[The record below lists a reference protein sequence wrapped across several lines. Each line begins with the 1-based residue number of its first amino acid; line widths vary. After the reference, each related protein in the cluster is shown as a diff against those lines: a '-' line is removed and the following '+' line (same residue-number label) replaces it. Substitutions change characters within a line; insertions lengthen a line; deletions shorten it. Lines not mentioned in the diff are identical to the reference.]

1 MDALI
6 DFGKILL
13 PAGAVLYAMF
23 LVVKSFLT
31 KELEKKLIDIKIKNT
46 ETVLP
51 IRLQAYERICLFL
64 ERISPNNLVVR
75 LNNAS
80 LSASQF
86 QQVLI
91 TEIRQ
96 EFNHNLS
103 QQVYLSDEAWG
114 MVKNAME
121 DIVSVVN
128 IASQQLE
135 KEDKSVELAKK
146 IFELMMEKNNDPIG
160 IALKKVKDEIRAS
173 F

>member
-23 LVVKSFLT
+23 LVMKSFLT

-51 IRLQAYERICLFL
+51 IRLQAYERVCLFL

-80 LSASQF
+80 LSAAQF

-128 IASQQLE
+128 IASQQLQ
-135 KEDKSVELAKK
+135 KDDKSVELAKK

-160 IALKKVKDEIRAS
+160 IALKKVKDEIRTS

>member
-13 PAGAVLYAMF
+13 PAGTVLYAMY
-23 LVVKSFLT
+23 LVMKSFLT
-31 KELEKKLIDIKIKNT
+31 KEMERKMIEIKIKNT

-64 ERISPNNLVVR
+64 ERISPNNLVIR
-75 LNNAS
+75 LNDAS
-80 LSASQF
+80 LSAAQF
-86 QQVLI
+86 QQVLVN
-91 TEIRQ
+91 EIRQ

-103 QQVYLSDEAWG
+103 QQVYLSDEAWD
-114 MVKNAME
+114 MVKNATE

-128 IASQQLE
+128 IAAQQL
-135 KEDKSVELAKK
+135 KSDDKSVDLAKR
-146 IFELMMEKNNDPIG
+146 IFELMMEKNNDPVV
-160 IALKKVKDEIRAS
+160 IALKKVKDEIRTS

>member
-13 PAGAVLYAMF
+13 PAGTVLYAMF

-75 LNNAS
+75 LSNAS
-80 LSASQF
+80 LSAAQF

-103 QQVYLSDEAWG
+103 QQVYLSDEAWE

-128 IASQQLE
+128 IAAQQV
-135 KEDKSVELAKK
+135 KSDDKSVDLAKRV
-146 IFELMMEKNNDPIG
+146 FELMMEKNNDPIAV
-160 IALKKVKDEIRAS
+160 ALKKVKDEIRTS

>member
-13 PAGAVLYAMF
+13 PAGTVLYAMF

-31 KELEKKLIDIKIKNT
+31 KELEKKLIDIKTKNT
-46 ETVLP
+46 EIVLP

-75 LNNAS
+75 LNNVS

-103 QQVYLSDEAWG
+103 QQVYLSDNSWE

-128 IASQQLE
+128 IAAQQL
-135 KEDKSVELAKK
+135 KSDDKSVDLAKK
-146 IFELMMEKNNDPIG
+146 IFELMMEKNNDPIAA
-160 IALKKVKDEIRAS
+160 ALKKIKDEIRAS

>member
-13 PAGAVLYAMF
+13 PAGTVLYAMF

-64 ERISPNNLVVR
+64 ERISPNNLVIR

-80 LSASQF
+80 LTAPQF

-91 TEIRQ
+91 AEIRQ

-103 QQVYLSDEAWG
+103 QQVYLSDEAWS

-128 IASQQLE
+128 IAAQQL
-135 KEDKSVELAKK
+135 KSDDKSVDLAKK
-146 IFELMMEKNNDPIG
+146 IFELMMEKNNDPI
-160 IALKKVKDEIRAS
+160 AVVLKKVKDEIRTS

>member
-13 PAGAVLYAMF
+13 PAGTVLYAMY
-23 LVVKSFLT
+23 LVIKSFLT
-31 KELEKKLIDIKIKNT
+31 KEMERKIIDIKIKNT

-75 LNNAS
+75 LNDAS
-80 LSASQF
+80 LSAAQF
-86 QQVLI
+86 QQVLVN
-91 TEIRQ
+91 EIRQ

-103 QQVYLSDEAWG
+103 QQVYLSDEAWE

-128 IASQQLE
+128 IAAQQL
-135 KEDKSVELAKK
+135 KGDDKSVDLAKR
-146 IFELMMEKNNDPIG
+146 IFELMMEKNNDPVL
-160 IALKKVKDEIRAS
+160 IALKKVKDEIRTS

>member
-13 PAGAVLYAMF
+13 PAGTVLYAMF

-31 KELEKKLIDIKIKNT
+31 KEMEKKLVDIKIKNT

-75 LNNAS
+75 LNDAS

-103 QQVYLSDEAWG
+103 QQVYLSDEAWE

-128 IASQQLE
+128 IAAQKLQSD
-135 KEDKSVELAKK
+135 DKGVELAKK
-146 IFELMMEKNNDPIG
+146 IFELMMEKNNDPIA
-160 IALKKVKDEIRAS
+160 IALKRVKDEIRTS

>member
-13 PAGAVLYAMF
+13 PAGTVLYAMY
-23 LVVKSFLT
+23 LVIKSFLT
-31 KELEKKLIDIKIKNT
+31 KEMERKIIDIKIKNT

-64 ERISPNNLVVR
+64 ERISPNNLVIR
-75 LNNAS
+75 LNDAS
-80 LSASQF
+80 LSAAQF
-86 QQVLI
+86 QQVLVN
-91 TEIRQ
+91 EIRQ

-103 QQVYLSDEAWG
+103 QQVYLSDEAWD
-114 MVKNAME
+114 MVKNATE

-128 IASQQLE
+128 IAAQQL
-135 KEDKSVELAKK
+135 KSDDKSVDLAKR
-146 IFELMMEKNNDPIG
+146 IFELMMEKNNDPVV
-160 IALKKVKDEIRAS
+160 IALKKVKDEIRTS

>member
-13 PAGAVLYAMF
+13 PAGTVLYAMF

-31 KELEKKLIDIKIKNT
+31 KEMEKKLIDIKIKNT

-75 LNNAS
+75 LNDAS

-103 QQVYLSDEAWG
+103 QQVYLSDEAWE

-128 IASQQLE
+128 IAAQQLKSDE
-135 KEDKSVELAKK
+135 KGVELAKK
-146 IFELMMEKNNDPIG
+146 IFELMMEKNNDPIA
-160 IALKKVKDEIRAS
+160 IALKRVKA
-173 F
+173 

>member
-13 PAGAVLYAMF
+13 PAGTVLYAMF

-75 LNNAS
+75 LSNAS
-80 LSASQF
+80 LSAAQF

-103 QQVYLSDEAWG
+103 QQVYLSDEAWE

-128 IASQQLE
+128 VAAQQV
-135 KEDKSVELAKK
+135 KSDDKSVDLAKRV
-146 IFELMMEKNNDPIG
+146 FELMMEKNNDPIAV
-160 IALKKVKDEIRAS
+160 ALKKVKDEIRTS

>member
-13 PAGAVLYAMF
+13 PAGTVLYAMF

-64 ERISPNNLVVR
+64 ERISPNNLVIR

-80 LSASQF
+80 LTAPQF

-91 TEIRQ
+91 AEIRQ

-103 QQVYLSDEAWG
+103 QQVYLSDEAWS

-128 IASQQLE
+128 IAAQQL
-135 KEDKSVELAKK
+135 KSDDKSVDLAKK
-146 IFELMMEKNNDPIG
+146 IFELMMEKNNDPIAV
-160 IALKKVKDEIRAS
+160 ALKKVKDEIRTS

>member
-6 DFGKILL
+6 EFGKILL
-13 PAGAVLYAMF
+13 PAGAVLYAMY

-31 KELEKKLIDIKIKNT
+31 KELEKKLIDIKIKNADI
-46 ETVLP
+46 VLP
-51 IRLQAYERICLFL
+51 VRLQAYERVCLFL

-80 LSASQF
+80 MSAPQF
-86 QQVLI
+86 HQVLI

-103 QQVYLSDEAWG
+103 QQVYLSDRSWE
-114 MVKNAME
+114 MVKNAKE
-121 DIVSVVN
+121 DVISAVN
-128 IASQQLE
+128 IAAE
-135 KEDKSVELAKK
+135 KLGEDDKSVDLAKK
-146 IFELMMEKNNDPIG
+146 IFELMMEKNNDPIA
-160 IALKKVKDEIRAS
+160 IALKEIKDEIRTS

>member
-6 DFGKILL
+6 EFGKILL
-13 PAGAVLYAMF
+13 PAGAVLYAMY

-31 KELEKKLIDIKIKNT
+31 KELEKKLIDVKIKNT
-46 ETVLP
+46 DIVLP
-51 IRLQAYERICLFL
+51 VRLQAYERLCLFL

-80 LSASQF
+80 MSAPQF
-86 QQVLI
+86 HQVLI

-103 QQVYLSDEAWG
+103 QQVYLSDKSWE
-114 MVKNAME
+114 MVKSAKE
-121 DIVSVVN
+121 DVISVVN
-128 IASQQLE
+128 IAAE
-135 KEDKSVELAKK
+135 KLGEDDKSVDLAKR
-146 IFELMMEKNNDPIG
+146 IFELMMEKNNDPIA
-160 IALKKVKDEIRAS
+160 IALKEIKDEIRTS

>member
-13 PAGAVLYAMF
+13 PAGTVLYAMY
-23 LVVKSFLT
+23 LVIKSFLT
-31 KELEKKLIDIKIKNT
+31 KEMERKIIDIKIKNT

-64 ERISPNNLVVR
+64 ERISPNNLVIR
-75 LNNAS
+75 LNDAS
-80 LSASQF
+80 LSAAQF
-86 QQVLI
+86 QQVLVN
-91 TEIRQ
+91 EIRQ

-103 QQVYLSDEAWG
+103 QQVYLSDEAWE

-128 IASQQLE
+128 IAAQQL
-135 KEDKSVELAKK
+135 KGDDKSVDLAKR
-146 IFELMMEKNNDPIG
+146 IFELMMEKNNDPVL
-160 IALKKVKDEIRAS
+160 IALKKVKDEIRTS

>member
-1 MDALI
+1 M
-6 DFGKILL
+6 
-13 PAGAVLYAMF
+13 
-23 LVVKSFLT
+23 
-31 KELEKKLIDIKIKNT
+31 
-46 ETVLP
+46 LP

-75 LNNAS
+75 LNDAS

-128 IASQQLE
+128 IAAQQLQSD
-135 KEDKSVELAKK
+135 DKGVELAKK
-146 IFELMMEKNNDPIG
+146 IFELMMEKNNDPIA
-160 IALKKVKDEIRAS
+160 IALKRVKDEIRAS

>member
-13 PAGAVLYAMF
+13 PAGTVLYAMY
-23 LVVKSFLT
+23 LVMKSFLT
-31 KELEKKLIDIKIKNT
+31 KEMERKMVEIKIKNT

-64 ERISPNNLVVR
+64 ERISPNNLVIR
-75 LNNAS
+75 LNDAS
-80 LSASQF
+80 LSAAQF
-86 QQVLI
+86 QQVLVN
-91 TEIRQ
+91 EIRQ

-103 QQVYLSDEAWG
+103 QQVYLSDEAWD
-114 MVKNAME
+114 MVKNATE

-128 IASQQLE
+128 IAAQQL
-135 KEDKSVELAKK
+135 KSDDKSVDLAKR
-146 IFELMMEKNNDPIG
+146 IFELMMEKNNDPVV
-160 IALKKVKDEIRAS
+160 IALKKVKDEIRTS

>member
-13 PAGAVLYAMF
+13 PAGTVLYAMF

-75 LNNAS
+75 LSNAS
-80 LSASQF
+80 LSAAQF

-91 TEIRQ
+91 AEIRQ

-103 QQVYLSDEAWG
+103 QQVYLSDEAWE

-128 IASQQLE
+128 VAAQQV
-135 KEDKSVELAKK
+135 KSDDKSVDLAKRV
-146 IFELMMEKNNDPIG
+146 FELMMEKNNDPIAV
-160 IALKKVKDEIRAS
+160 ALKKVKDEIRTS